1 MANTGFDSEANR
13 WANRVRWLTGT
24 PLYVLATLRTLRTYR
39 PVSLRVVVDGTV
51 LDGPAWLAAVGNG
64 RYYAGGMLIVPAAE
78 IDDGA
83 LDVCVIGDVSRLE
96 LLVRFPRVFRGTH
109 TALAAVRTARGRV
122 VDVGVLAARDLGQRR
137 AGRSTAG
144 SGGGDRRRGAGAGPA
159 RRAGYWAVIV
169 ACIPAARWP
178 GMVQ

>member
-1 MANTGFDSEANR
+1 
-13 WANRVRWLTGT
+13 
-24 PLYVLATLRTLRTYR
+24 
-39 PVSLRVVVDGTV
+39 VVVNGTV

-122 VDVGVLAARDLGQRR
+122 VDVGVLGDATPLEIWASGERVGPLPARVE
-137 AGRSTAG
+137 AI
-144 SGGGDRRRGAGAGPA
+144 AGAVRVLVP
-159 RRAGYWAVIV
+159 
-169 ACIPAARWP
+169 P
-178 GMVQ
+178 GAPVTGR